1 MRNSPDCDGLELS
14 ASLIKDAVAEGLLV
28 RRGLADHTPVITP
41 GMASD
46 CADLHQPVGTLMA
59 PSNCLPHQDLDE
71 LYALMAPSNCL
82 PHQEHLRLDL
92 GRRFGNRPFPL
103 GPRKR

>member
-1 MRNSPDCDGLELS
+1 MRNSPDCDRLELS
-14 ASLIKDAVAEGLLV
+14 ASLVKDAMAEGLLV
-28 RRGLADHTPVITP
+28 RRGLADHIPVITP

-71 LYALMAPSNCL
+71 CVCSDGAL
-82 PHQEHLRLDL
+82 
-92 GRRFGNRPFPL
+92 
-103 GPRKR
+103 

>member
-1 MRNSPDCDGLELS
+1 MRDSPDCDGLELS
-14 ASLIKDAVAEGLLV
+14 ASLIKDAIAEGLLV
-28 RRGLADHTPVITP
+28 RRGLAVITP

-59 PSNCLPHQDLDE
+59 S
-71 LYALMAPSNCL
+71 SNCL
-82 PHQEHLRLDL
+82 PHQEHFRLDL

-103 GPRKR
+103 GTRKR